1 MAGSRRKQFIADTLA
16 AELDTCVIWPFAR
29 RNSSGYGAFDICVD
43 GKKKSLD
50 AHRYVCREAH
60 GEPAPGEQ
68 ASHRCGNKLC
78 VNPRHLYWADALT
91 NMADA
96 KRHGTLRGGGCG
108 RQRFFAEQ
116 IADICTSGESLLA
129 LAAKYNS
136 DVSYMGRIRREYSGN
151 FA

>member
-1 MAGSRRKQFIADTLA
+1 
-16 AELDTCVIWPFAR
+16 
-29 RNSSGYGAFDICVD
+29 
-43 GKKKSLD
+43 
-50 AHRYVCREAH
+50 
-60 GEPAPGEQ
+60 
-68 ASHRCGNKLC
+68 
-78 VNPRHLYWADALT
+78 
-91 NMADA
+91 MADA

-136 DVSYMGRIRREYSGN
+136 DVSYMGRIRRQHARS